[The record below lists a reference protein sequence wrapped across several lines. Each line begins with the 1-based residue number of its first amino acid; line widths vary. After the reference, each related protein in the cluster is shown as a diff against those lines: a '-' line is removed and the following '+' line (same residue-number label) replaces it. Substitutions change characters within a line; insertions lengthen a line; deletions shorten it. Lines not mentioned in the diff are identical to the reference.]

1 MVALAWNYIRRTRP
15 AFLALTDLVLNLLTL
30 IEGGVAG
37 RLDLRVVHKNIVTA
51 VVRSDKSEAFLPTK
65 PFYCTC
71 THYCTPL
78 ALQLA
83 VN

>member
-1 MVALAWNYIRRTRP
+1 MVALAWDYIGRTRP
-15 AFLALTDLVLNLLTL
+15 AFLAFADLILNLLPL
-30 IEGGVAG
+30 IKGGIAG
-37 RLDLRVVHKNIVTA
+37 RLDLRVVHEHIITA
-51 VVRSDKSEAFLPTK
+51 VVGGDKSKAFFPTK

-71 THYCTPL
+71 THYLTPL